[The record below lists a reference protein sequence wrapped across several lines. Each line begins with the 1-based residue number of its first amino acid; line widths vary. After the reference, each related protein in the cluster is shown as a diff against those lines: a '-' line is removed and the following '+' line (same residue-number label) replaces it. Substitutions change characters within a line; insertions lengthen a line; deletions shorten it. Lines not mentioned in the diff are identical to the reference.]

1 MIDSDGTEASSDDE
15 NNRFCGIES
24 AELQAFPR
32 IAGQQF
38 LADWRSG
45 QNGFV
50 FRETF
55 DGFREITADLCSGR
69 NTQLIC
75 QARRHIR
82 FMDERRDFTC
92 FGGKDNRYRNEAAFG
107 EDNVWF
113 QLFEQFF
120 CFKIAFYDAEWIG
133 KVFRIE
139 VAAQL
144 SG

>member
-24 AELQAFPR
+24 AELQAFPC

-55 DGFREITADLCSGR
+55 NGFREITADLCSGR

-82 FMDERRDFTC
+82 FIDAKRAGR
-92 FGGKDNRYRNEAAFG
+92 NRVQMGRAREASASG
-107 EDNVWF
+107 
-113 QLFEQFF
+113 
-120 CFKIAFYDAEWIG
+120 
-133 KVFRIE
+133 R
-139 VAAQL
+139 VALGPA
-144 SG
+144 

>member
-24 AELQAFPR
+24 AELQAFPC

-55 DGFREITADLCSGR
+55 NGFREITADLCSRTEYTVYLPG
-69 NTQLIC
+69 
-75 QARRHIR
+75 QASYPIH
-82 FMDERRDFTC
+82 
-92 FGGKDNRYRNEAAFG
+92 G
-107 EDNVWF
+107 
-113 QLFEQFF
+113 
-120 CFKIAFYDAEWIG
+120 
-133 KVFRIE
+133 
-139 VAAQL
+139 
-144 SG
+144 

>member
-24 AELQAFPR
+24 AELQAFPC

-55 DGFREITADLCSGR
+55 NGFRKLQQTFAADGIHSLF
-69 NTQLIC
+69 
-75 QARRHIR
+75 ARPGVISDSWMSAGTLHALAARTTGT
-82 FMDERRDFTC
+82 ETKPPLEKTT
-92 FGGKDNRYRNEAAFG
+92 FGFS
-107 EDNVWF
+107 F
-113 QLFEQFF
+113 LSSFLLQSSL
-120 CFKIAFYDAEWIG
+120 YDAEWIG
-133 KVFRIE
+133 KVFG
-139 VAAQL
+139 
-144 SG
+144 SK